1 MDVSECL
8 VNLDPQ
14 LLSERP
20 LGRAPPVPFALNL
33 VRFPTTHLK
42 EGRAMKRALVIIT
55 LAITMFGIAAIAMG
69 RHHHTQN
76 AYADL
81 RR

>member
-1 MDVSECL
+1 
-8 VNLDPQ
+8 
-14 LLSERP
+14 
-20 LGRAPPVPFALNL
+20 
-33 VRFPTTHLK
+33 
-42 EGRAMKRALVIIT
+42 MKRALVIIT